1 MASYLGSLAQFNV
14 NIDTWQIYQEQLDR
28 FLEVNKIKN
37 DFQKSAL
44 LSSIGQDAYK
54 LLRDLC
60 TPQLPKEKTFEEL
73 CSLMENHFTPKI
85 NIFRERNNF
94 YAASQHDGESVADFT
109 ARLKNLSTKCS
120 FGANLESIL
129 IDKFVFGLKSGK
141 IKDRICEEKPTVE
154 TTFSQIVEVTLAK
167 ESYLSNEAGQVNWI
181 KNKQGQQFR
190 QKFHATGAEYKNS
203 GSRHA
208 DCRDRVSKDTR
219 DQGAQKQI
227 HGQSKRSRINS
238 KVESRRINSAPEN
251 NQCRVCG
258 HLALMCNKS
267 KSINFLNVA
276 VDDVIHESL
285 ILNMETNELKPIIL
299 VVKVNGIMVKSQLD
313 SGSGLTVISE
323 KTFYELFNKN
333 SILRKVF
340 KSVNGYTGE
349 KINVLGFFLVE
360 MVFNANFLDDIIITG
375 QDRVEHLNNL
385 DKVFN
390 ILNEAGLKVKLSK
403 CEFFKSEIEY
413 LGHIIS
419 ATPDCQIAF
428 DKIKELVI
436 SDKVLVHFNPSFPII
451 LTTDA
456 SNDGIAGCLSHKMPD
471 GDERPISF
479 ISRTFMPAENNYS
492 ITDKEALA
500 IFWSVR
506 KLFQYL
512 QNQVFTIRTDHKPLI
527 GILGENKN
535 IPTMASARFQRWAV
549 FLAGFHYKL
558 EYIKGNDNCTP
569 DLLSRLPIEGDVVA
583 VDSESQS
590 TYMTFI
596 ESEYFPINRNT
607 IKLQTNRDKIIS
619 KVYYYVT
626 HGWPKSI
633 NDDLKPYKDRHT
645 DLSVEQGCL
654 MLGYRVV
661 ISSKSR
667 KQILDELHSTHLGV
681 VKMKAVA
688 RSYVWWPKIDAQI
701 ENLVESCDFCMQ
713 LRQNPRKSEL
723 IPWNRSSGVWQRVH
737 IDFFGPF
744 HNSYFL
750 VVLDAFSKWLEVKEM
765 RSITASNTIIELRE
779 IFSRWGLPLTLVSDN
794 GAQLTSHEFTTF
806 LKSNSIVHLRTA
818 PGHLATNGAAENA
831 VKATKRALSAALADK
846 KNKNS
851 LKKLRCRLDLL
862 YKTDQEVVCEKQDR
876 AIKNY
881 NGSKEKVFNVGD
893 EVIIKCYKP
902 GSKESWIRATV
913 NMVLGNKSYECESSE
928 GITYIRHVDQMINVT
943 LVNTESHFQESDNV
957 GSARIDK
964 DNGKEARTKKVP
976 SKLKDFVLNVN

>member
-1 MASYLGSLAQFNV
+1 
-14 NIDTWQIYQEQLDR
+14 
-28 FLEVNKIKN
+28 
-37 DFQKSAL
+37 
-44 LSSIGQDAYK
+44 
-54 LLRDLC
+54 
-60 TPQLPKEKTFEEL
+60 
-73 CSLMENHFTPKI
+73 MEY
-85 NIFRERNNF
+85 RNNHNSEF
-94 YAASQHDGESVADFT
+94 IPAPAELLFKRKVKS
-109 ARLKNLSTKCS
+109 
-120 FGANLESIL
+120 L
-129 IDKFVFGLKSGK
+129 IPNVD
-141 IKDRICEEKPTVE
+141 
-154 TTFSQIVEVTLAK
+154 
-167 ESYLSNEAGQVNWI
+167 
-181 KNKQGQQFR
+181 
-190 QKFHATGAEYKNS
+190 
-203 GSRHA
+203 
-208 DCRDRVSKDTR
+208 
-219 DQGAQKQI
+219 
-227 HGQSKRSRINS
+227 NS
-238 KVESRRINSAPEN
+238 KVKDYSVVKKELIK
-251 NQCRVCG
+251 
-258 HLALMCNKS
+258 KS
-267 KSINFLNVA
+267 KKQKKWYDRTARKSEHFELELDDESSKILTWSTHKGLFQVHRLPYGVA
-276 VDDVIHESL
+276 PASAIFQKL
-285 ILNMETNELKPIIL
+285 IE
-299 VVKVNGIMVKSQLD
+299 QL
-313 SGSGLTVISE
+313 
-323 KTFYELFNKN
+323 FQ
-333 SILRKVF
+333 
-340 KSVNGYTGE
+340 GYDC
-349 KINVLGFFLVE
+349 I
-360 MVFNANFLDDIIITG
+360 ANFLDDIIITG

-390 ILNEAGLKVKLSK
+390 ILNDAGLKVKLSK

-413 LGHIIS
+413 LGLIIS
-419 ATPDCQIAF
+419 AVGLRKCENKVRAIADAPAPRNTTQVKSFSGMVNYYSKFLPNVSIIMKPIYNLLTKNKHFCWTPDCQIAF

-492 ITDKEALA
+492 VTDKEALA

-512 QNQVFTIRTDHKPLI
+512 QNQVFTIRTDHKPLV

-549 FLAGFHYKL
+549 FLAGFQYKL
-558 EYIKGNDNCTP
+558 EYIKGNDNFTS
-569 DLLSRLPIEGDVVA
+569 DLLSRLPIKGDVVA

-661 ISSKSR
+661 IPSKSR

-688 RSYVWWPKIDAQI
+688 RSYVWWPKIDLQI
-701 ENLVESCDFCMQ
+701 ENLVKSCDFCMQ

-723 IPWNRSSGVWQRVH
+723 IPWNRPSGVWQRVH

-806 LKSNSIVHLRTA
+806 LKSNGIVHLRTA
-818 PGHLATNGAAENA
+818 PGHPATNGAAENA
-831 VKATKRALSAALADK
+831 VKTTKRALSAALADK

-851 LKKLRCRLDLL
+851 PKSVILNKFLLGYRIAPHSTTGESPSFLMLGRKLRCRLDLL

-913 NMVLGNKSYECESSE
+913 NIVLGNKSYECESSE

-943 LVNTESHFQESDNV
+943 LVDTETHFQESDNV